1 MKILFGLLRN
11 SVLLILNFFGRCIPR
26 NKKIWLYG
34 GFGKRFIDNSKYLFI
49 NLNESEKDIKHIWIT
64 DSFEDE
70 IFLKNKGFLCYR
82 RKSFKGFFFSLR
94 AKVFIYGCYPD
105 EVNTFAFSGG
115 AFLFNLWHGVGFKKI
130 EYDINV
136 GPLKKIFH
144 PKGIV
149 EQINAFSFQPA
160 LFNKSE
166 AVLCPLEDFRVIF
179 QGAFRVKEKNVCMAP
194 YPRTF
199 PFFWNEIK
207 LLNHIEKY
215 EPLEMKSLIEKCKH
229 YKKVWIYMPTW
240 RDANPDFIYQAIP
253 DFKLLDEIC
262 KEQDVLFLLKLHLAT
277 NITFEKNQWDNIVF
291 VPNYFDVY
299 PLLPFTTTLLTDYSS
314 IFLDYQLLNKKT
326 VFYPFD
332 LNEYLSKSREMY
344 FEYDELAIGDKVYS
358 FNELIAILAKEDTF
372 IDDSSCVTGN
382 NTDNGSEVIV
392 SFIKKKII

>member
-11 SVLLILNFFGRCIPR
+11 SVLLILNFIGRCFPR

-70 IFLKNKGFLCYR
+70 IFLKNKGFFCYR
-82 RKSFKGFFFSLR
+82 RKSLKGFFFSLR

-105 EVNTFAFSGG
+105 EVNNFAFSGG

-130 EYDINV
+130 EYDINI
-136 GPLKKIFH
+136 GPLKKIYH
-144 PKGIV
+144 PKGIL

-166 AVLCPLEDFRVIF
+166 AILCPLEDFRVIF
-179 QGAFRVKEKNVCMAP
+179 QRAFRVKENNVCMAP
-194 YPRTF
+194 YPRTS
-199 PFFWNEIK
+199 PFFWNEVK
-207 LLNHIEKY
+207 LLNHIEIY

-253 DFKLLDEIC
+253 DFKKLDEIC

-277 NITFEKNQWDNIVF
+277 NITFEKNQWDNIDF
-291 VPNYFDVY
+291 VPNYFDIY

-332 LNEYLSKSREMY
+332 LDEYLSKSREMY

-358 FNELIAILAKEDTF
+358 FNDLIAILAQEHTL
-372 IDDSSCVTGN
+372 IDDSSCVTDN
-382 NTDNGSEVIV
+382 NIDNGSEVIV
-392 SFIKKKII
+392 SFIKGKII